1 MENYSEHLKRVEPI
15 VDKYDRLEKKAT
27 LIKLA
32 INGLNIRVVKLLDE
46 IDASNDEYEKR
57 RLDKELDEVGY
68 DINKLSE
75 EYCMIIEKL
84 KEL

>member
-15 VDKYDRLEKKAT
+15 VNRYDRLEKKAE

-32 INGLNIRVVKLLDE
+32 INGLNIEVIKLLDK
-46 IDASNDEYEKR
+46 IDASKDEFEKR

>member
-1 MENYSEHLKRVEPI
+1 MENYSDYLNRVEPV
-15 VDKYDRLEKKAT
+15 VDRYDRLEKKAE

-32 INGLNIRVVKLLDE
+32 INGLNYRVIKLLDE
-46 IDASNDEYEKR
+46 IDASNDEFEKR

-68 DINKLSE
+68 DIDKLSE
-75 EYCMIIEKL
+75 EYYLTIEKL